1 MVRNK
6 QIKLLK
12 INGVY
17 PDVESIKN
25 QTYLL
30 TSDLYAITLSDN
42 TNPNVVKFLEWIL
55 SSQGQFLVERT
66 GYCAI
71 Y

>member
-1 MVRNK
+1 MTAY
-6 QIKLLK
+6 QSF
-12 INGVY
+12 
-17 PDVESIKN
+17 VESIKN
-25 QTYLL
+25 QTYPL
-30 TSDLYAITLSDN
+30 TSDFYAVTLSDN

-55 SSQGQFLVERT
+55 SPQGQALVEKT